1 MEVAVVLVVEPTV
14 EVFTVVVLFP
24 LVPFPTR
31 FGLPLPPSTVPPLL
45 VLELLPAPPEDKTI
59 FKGGTLSP
67 PPPPDTPE
75 VDSDTFPAPELFPT
89 TLDELSLSS
98 FSASEWSRLCGFL
111 GLFVAEA
118 APDDEDGLFL
128 SLFSAAADII
138 EPVGP
143 PRFFPV
149 TALPEFFI

>member
-1 MEVAVVLVVEPTV
+1 MEVAVLLVVEPTV
-14 EVFTVVVLFP
+14 EVFTVVVLFV
-24 LVPFPTR
+24 LLPFPTR
-31 FGLPLPPSTVPPLL
+31 EGLPLPPSNVPPLL
-45 VLELLPAPPEDKTI
+45 ELELLPAPPEDKTI
-59 FKGGTLSP
+59 FNGGTLSP
-67 PPPPDTPE
+67 PPPPAIPD
-75 VDSDTFPAPELFPT
+75 VDSDPVPAPELFPM

-118 APDDEDGLFL
+118 DPDDEDGLFL
-128 SLFSAAADII
+128 SLFSAAADIM

-149 TALPEFFI
+149 TTFPEFAI